1 MAKKLPETGAFCI
14 FRLNNKIQMKIG
26 IKLAITFFLIAFL
39 SMAVIGIISY
49 LRAKHSLEKQSFD
62 RLTAFRELKSG
73 QIEDY
78 FQLINDHIVTLAKNP
93 TVIEAMKDF
102 EKGFNN
108 VEKEIKL
115 SEKEFTEIK
124 KRGNDYL
131 QKEFLPRLN
140 KNLQVKATL
149 SDEAEYDRNCI
160 ILTDLYYVKNP
171 NPIGEKH
178 KLLSSNDESSY
189 SLSHTK
195 YHTMFRDFA
204 ERFGYYDIFL
214 IDVETGNVVYT
225 VYKEVDFAT
234 SLIDGPYKTTNLAT
248 AFNAVA
254 KSENE
259 NFVYQVDFKPYHPSY
274 NAPSAF
280 IACPIYHEGKKI
292 GVLAFQMPI
301 EKINDIVT
309 NKENW
314 KNVGLGNTG
323 ETYIVGEDFKIRNQ
337 SRFLIED
344 SLNYFKMLG
353 DIGEDK
359 KVIEQIK
366 NYHSS
371 IGLQTVK
378 TTGTEEALKG
388 INDTKIFPDYRGV
401 SVLSAYKPLS
411 IADMHWV
418 LMSEIDEEEAFEQV
432 TALRNNII
440 VGFLCLLLVVFV
452 VSYFVSKQ
460 ITKPLNEL
468 TYEALELADGNLEVD
483 VKTAG
488 NDEIGM
494 LASSFKKMQVSI
506 NKLIHDLKD
515 INHNLEDKVLERTA
529 EVMKQKDVI
538 EEKQKE
544 IVDSIHYA
552 RRIQTTILPG
562 NEYLAKNLP
571 DFFVLFKPQSIVSG
585 DFYWATR
592 TIKKDGDEIL
602 SERFYLA
609 VCDST
614 GHGVPG
620 AFMSILNISFLN
632 EAINE
637 KQITEPHEILNHV
650 RKRLIK
656 NLSHE
661 GGQDG
666 MDGAVICFDKM
677 KNTITYASA
686 HNAPI
691 MVRDKNIIEFKADK
705 MPIGKGIKTETFTL
719 HEIDFKKGDTLYFY
733 TDGYADQFGG
743 PKGKKFKYKTLNA
756 LLLENSDLPL
766 AKQSEVLLKTFNDW
780 KGELEQIDDVCVF
793 AIKV

>member
-1 MAKKLPETGAFCI
+1 
-14 FRLNNKIQMKIG
+14 MKIG

-39 SMAVIGIISY
+39 SMSVIGIISY

-62 RLTAFRELKSG
+62 RLTAFRELKAG

-78 FQLINDHIVTLAKNP
+78 YQLINDQIVTLAENP
-93 TVIEAMKDF
+93 MLIDAMKDF
-102 EKGFNN
+102 ENGFNK
-108 VEKEIKL
+108 VSEEIKL
-115 SEKEFTEIK
+115 SDKEFEAIK
-124 KRGNDYL
+124 KRGDEYL

-140 KNLQVKATL
+140 KNLQVKATVN
-149 SDEAEYDRNCI
+149 DEVTYDKNSV
-160 ILTDLYYVKNP
+160 ILTDLYYVSNP

-178 KLLSSNDESSY
+178 ILMSAHDQSSY
-189 SLSHTK
+189 TRAHEK
-195 YHTMFRDFA
+195 YHKILKDFA
-204 ERFGYYDIFL
+204 EKFGFYDIFL
-214 IDVETGNVVYT
+214 IDNQTGNIVYT

-234 SLIDGPYKTTNLAT
+234 SLIDGPYKNTNLAT
-248 AFNAVA
+248 TFKEVA

-259 NFVYQVDFKPYHPSY
+259 HFVNQVDFMPYHPSY

-280 IACPIYHEGKKI
+280 IACGIYDRGEKI

-301 EKINDIVT
+301 DKINDIMT
-309 NKENW
+309 NKQNW
-314 KNVGLGNTG
+314 NDVGLGNTG
-323 ETYIVGEDFKIRNQ
+323 ETYIVGDDFKIRNQ

-344 SLNYFKMLG
+344 SLNYFKMLA
-353 DIGEDK
+353 DIGETN
-359 KVIEQIK
+359 KVIDQIK

-388 INDTKIFPDYRGV
+388 VNDSKIFPDYRGV
-401 SVLSAYKPLS
+401 PVLSSYKPLN
-411 IADMHWV
+411 IPDMHWV

-440 VGFLCLLLVVFV
+440 VGFLCLLLVVFA
-452 VSYFVSKQ
+452 VSYIVSKQ

-468 TYEALELADGNLEVD
+468 TYEALELANGNFDVE

-488 NDEIGM
+488 KDEIGM
-494 LASSFKKMQVSI
+494 LASSFKKMQSSI

-515 INHNLEDKVLERTA
+515 MNHNLEDKVKERTE
-529 EVMKQKDVI
+529 EVMKQKDLL

-562 NEYLAKNLP
+562 NEYLGKNLP

-592 TIKKDGDEIL
+592 VVKKVDDKVVG
-602 SERFYLA
+602 ERFYLA

-637 KQITEPHEILNHV
+637 KQIEAPNEILDYV

-666 MDGAVICFDKM
+666 MDGTVICFDKM

-691 MVRDKNIIEFKADK
+691 MVRDKSIIELKADK
-705 MPIGKGIKTETFTL
+705 MPIGKGIKTEPFTL
-719 HEIDFKKGDTLYFY
+719 HEIDHKKGDTIYFY
-733 TDGYADQFGG
+733 TDGFADQFGG

-756 LLLENSDLPL
+756 LLLENSELPL
-766 AKQSEVLLKTFNDW
+766 NKQADLLLNAFTDW
-780 KGELEQIDDVCVF
+780 KGQLEQIDDVCVF
-793 AIKV
+793 AVRV

>member
-1 MAKKLPETGAFCI
+1 
-14 FRLNNKIQMKIG
+14 MKIG
-26 IKLAITFFLIAFL
+26 IKLAVTFFLIAFL
-39 SMAVIGIISY
+39 SMTVIGVISY
-49 LRAKHSLEKQSFD
+49 FRAKNSLEKQSFD
-62 RLTAFRELKSG
+62 RLTAFRELKAG

-78 FQLINDHIVTLAKNP
+78 FQLINDQIVTLAQNP
-93 TVIEAMKDF
+93 TLIDAMKEF
-102 EKGFNN
+102 QSGFNKIEN
-108 VEKEIKL
+108 EIRL
-115 SEKEFTEIK
+115 SEKEFEAIK
-124 KRGNDYL
+124 KKGDDYVL
-131 QKEFLPRLN
+131 KEFLPRLN

-149 SDEAEYDRNCI
+149 IDEVEYNKNAI
-160 ILTDLYYVKNP
+160 ILTDLYYVSNP

-178 KLLSSNDESSY
+178 KLVYSNDESSY
-189 SLSHTK
+189 SKSHAK
-195 YHTMFRDFA
+195 YHTMLSDFA
-204 ERFGYYDIFL
+204 EKFGFYDIFL
-214 IDVETGNVVYT
+214 IDAETGDIVYT

-234 SLIDGPYKTTNLAT
+234 SLTDGPYNNTNLAD
-248 AFNAVA
+248 AFNEVA
-254 KSENE
+254 ASENE
-259 NFVYQVDFKPYHPSY
+259 SLVYQVDYRPYHPSY

-280 IACPIYHEGKKI
+280 IACGIYEDHKKI

-301 EKINDIVT
+301 EKINDIMT
-309 NKENW
+309 NKGNW

-344 SLNYFKMLG
+344 SVNYFKMLS

-366 NYHSS
+366 NYQSS
-371 IGLQTVK
+371 IGLQTVR

-388 INDTKIFPDYRGV
+388 VSDTQIFPDYRGV

-432 TALRNNII
+432 TKLRNNIV
-440 VGFLCLLLVVFV
+440 VGFLCLLFVVLI

-468 TYEALELADGNLEVD
+468 TYEALELADGNLDVE

-488 NDEIGM
+488 SDEIGM
-494 LASSFKKMQVSI
+494 LANSFKKMQASI

-515 INHNLEDKVLERTA
+515 INHNLEDKVKERTE
-529 EVMKQKDVI
+529 EVMKQKDLL

-592 TIKKDGDEIL
+592 VVKKVEDKVVG
-602 SERFYLA
+602 ERFYLA

-637 KQITEPHEILNHV
+637 KQIEAPNEILDYV

-666 MDGAVICFDKM
+666 MDGTVICFDKM

-691 MVRDKNIIEFKADK
+691 MVRDKNIIELKADK
-705 MPIGKGIKTETFTL
+705 MPIGKGIKTEPFTL
-719 HEIDFKKGDTLYFY
+719 HEIDAKKGDTIYFY
-733 TDGYADQFGG
+733 TDGFADQFGG
-743 PKGKKFKYKTLNA
+743 PKGKKFKYKTLNT
-756 LLLENSDLPL
+756 LLLDNSELPL
-766 AKQSEVLLKTFNDW
+766 TQQAEMLLNAFTDW
-780 KGELEQIDDVCVF
+780 KGQLEQIDDVCVF
-793 AIKV
+793 AVRI

>member
-1 MAKKLPETGAFCI
+1 
-14 FRLNNKIQMKIG
+14 MKIG
-26 IKLAITFFLIAFL
+26 IKLAVTFFLIAFL
-39 SMAVIGIISY
+39 SMTVIGIISY
-49 LRAKHSLEKQSFD
+49 LRAKNSLEKQSFD
-62 RLTAFRELKSG
+62 RLTAFRELKAG

-78 FQLINDHIVTLAKNP
+78 FKLINDQIVTLAQNP
-93 TVIEAMKDF
+93 TVIEAMKEF
-102 EKGFNN
+102 ESGFNKIEN
-108 VEKEIKL
+108 EIKL
-115 SEKEFTEIK
+115 SEKEFENIK
-124 KRGNDYL
+124 KKGDEYL
-131 QKEFLPRLN
+131 LKEFLPRLN
-140 KNLQVKATL
+140 KNLKVKATL
-149 SDEAEYDRNCI
+149 NDEVEYNKSAI
-160 ILTDLYYVKNP
+160 ILTDLYYVNNP

-178 KLLSSNDESSY
+178 KLMYSNDASSY
-189 SLSHTK
+189 SKSHAK
-195 YHTMFRDFA
+195 YHAMLSDFA
-204 ERFGYYDIFL
+204 ERFGFYDIFL
-214 IDVETGNVVYT
+214 IDAETGNIVYT

-234 SLIDGPYKTTNLAT
+234 SLLNGPYNNTNLAD
-248 AFNAVA
+248 AFNEVA
-254 KSENE
+254 NSENE
-259 NFVYQVDFKPYHPSY
+259 SIVYQVDYRPYHPSY
-274 NAPSAF
+274 NAPSSF
-280 IACPIYHEGKKI
+280 IACPIYEDGKKI

-301 EKINDIVT
+301 DKINDIMT
-309 NKENW
+309 NKGNW
-314 KNVGLGNTG
+314 KEVGLGNTG

-344 SLNYFKMLG
+344 SLNYFKMLR

-359 KVIEQIK
+359 EAIEQIK

-388 INDTKIFPDYRGV
+388 VNDTQIFPDYRGV
-401 SVLSAYKPLS
+401 SVLSAYKPLN

-432 TALRNNII
+432 TKLRNNIV
-440 VGFLCLLLVVFV
+440 VGFFCLLFVVLI

-468 TYEALELADGNLEVD
+468 TYEALELADGNLDVE

-488 NDEIGM
+488 SDEIGM
-494 LASSFKKMQVSI
+494 LASSFKKMQASI

-515 INHNLEDKVLERTA
+515 INHNLEDKVKERTE
-529 EVMKQKDVI
+529 EVMKQKDLL

-592 TIKKDGDEIL
+592 VVKKVEDKVVG
-602 SERFYLA
+602 ERFYLA

-637 KQITEPHEILNHV
+637 KQIEAPNEILDYV

-666 MDGAVICFDKM
+666 MDGTVICFDKM

-691 MVRDKNIIEFKADK
+691 MVRDKNIIELKADK
-705 MPIGKGIKTETFTL
+705 MPIGKGIKTEPFTL
-719 HEIDFKKGDTLYFY
+719 HEIDAKKGDTIYFY
-733 TDGYADQFGG
+733 TDGFADQFGG
-743 PKGKKFKYKTLNA
+743 PKGKKFKYKTLNT
-756 LLLENSDLPL
+756 LLLENSELPL
-766 AKQSEVLLKTFNDW
+766 TQQAEMLLNAFTDW
-780 KGELEQIDDVCVF
+780 KGQLEQIDDVCVF
-793 AIKV
+793 AVRV

>member
-1 MAKKLPETGAFCI
+1 
-14 FRLNNKIQMKIG
+14 MKIG
-26 IKLAITFFLIAFL
+26 IKLAVTFFLIAFL
-39 SMAVIGIISY
+39 SMTVIGIISY
-49 LRAKHSLEKQSFD
+49 LRAKNSLEKQSFD
-62 RLTAFRELKSG
+62 RLTAFRELKAG

-78 FQLINDHIVTLAKNP
+78 FKLINDQIVTLAQNP
-93 TVIEAMKDF
+93 TVIEAMKEF
-102 EKGFNN
+102 ESGFNKIEN
-108 VEKEIKL
+108 EIKL
-115 SEKEFTEIK
+115 SEKEFDNIK
-124 KRGNDYL
+124 KKGDEYVL
-131 QKEFLPRLN
+131 KEFLPRLN
-140 KNLQVKATL
+140 KNLKVKATL
-149 SDEAEYDRNCI
+149 NDEVEYNKSAI
-160 ILTDLYYVKNP
+160 ILTDLYYVNNP

-178 KLLSSNDESSY
+178 KLMYSNDASSY
-189 SLSHTK
+189 SKSHAK
-195 YHTMFRDFA
+195 YHAMLSDFA
-204 ERFGYYDIFL
+204 ERFGFYDIFL
-214 IDVETGNVVYT
+214 IDTETGNIVYT

-234 SLIDGPYKTTNLAT
+234 SLLNGPYNNTNLAD
-248 AFNAVA
+248 AFNEVA
-254 KSENE
+254 NSENE
-259 NFVYQVDFKPYHPSY
+259 NIVYQVDYRPYHPSY
-274 NAPSAF
+274 NAPSSF
-280 IACPIYHEGKKI
+280 IACPIYEDGKKI

-301 EKINDIVT
+301 DKINDIMT
-309 NKENW
+309 NKGNW
-314 KNVGLGNTG
+314 KDVGLGNTG

-344 SLNYFKMLG
+344 SLNYFKMLA

-359 KVIEQIK
+359 EAIEQIK
-366 NYHSS
+366 NYQSS

-388 INDTKIFPDYRGV
+388 VNDTQIFPDYRGV
-401 SVLSAYKPLS
+401 SVLSAYKPLN

-432 TALRNNII
+432 TKLRNNIV
-440 VGFLCLLLVVFV
+440 VGFFCLLFVVLM

-468 TYEALELADGNLEVD
+468 TYEALELADGNLDVE

-488 NDEIGM
+488 SDEIGM
-494 LASSFKKMQVSI
+494 LASSFKKMQASI

-515 INHNLEDKVLERTA
+515 INHNLEDKVKERTE
-529 EVMKQKDVI
+529 EVMKQKDLL

-592 TIKKDGDEIL
+592 VVKKVEDKVVG
-602 SERFYLA
+602 ERFYLA

-637 KQITEPHEILNHV
+637 KQIEAPNEILDYV

-666 MDGAVICFDKM
+666 MDGTVICFDKM

-691 MVRDKNIIEFKADK
+691 MVRDKNIIELKADK
-705 MPIGKGIKTETFTL
+705 MPIGKGIKTEPFTL
-719 HEIDFKKGDTLYFY
+719 HEIDAKKSDTIYFY
-733 TDGYADQFGG
+733 TDGFADQFGG
-743 PKGKKFKYKTLNA
+743 PKGKKFKYKTLNT
-756 LLLENSDLPL
+756 LLLENSELPL
-766 AKQSEVLLKTFNDW
+766 NQQAEMLLNAFTDW
-780 KGELEQIDDVCVF
+780 KGQLEQIDDVCVF
-793 AIKV
+793 AVRV

>member
-1 MAKKLPETGAFCI
+1 
-14 FRLNNKIQMKIG
+14 MKIG

-39 SMAVIGIISY
+39 SMSVIGIISY

-62 RLTAFRELKSG
+62 RLTAFRELKAG

-78 FQLINDHIVTLAKNP
+78 YQLINDQIVTLAENP
-93 TVIEAMKDF
+93 MLIEAMKDF
-102 EKGFNN
+102 ENGFNK
-108 VEKEIKL
+108 VGQEIKL
-115 SEKEFTEIK
+115 SDKEFDVIK
-124 KRGNDYL
+124 KRGDDYL

-140 KNLQVKATL
+140 KNLQIKATI
-149 SDEAEYDRNCI
+149 SDEVTYDKNSV
-160 ILTDLYYVKNP
+160 ILTDLYYVSNP

-178 KLLSSNDESSY
+178 ILTSAHDESSY
-189 SLSHTK
+189 TRAHEK
-195 YHTMFRDFA
+195 YHKILKDFA
-204 ERFGYYDIFL
+204 EKFGFYDIFL
-214 IDVETGNVVYT
+214 IDNESGNIVYT

-234 SLIDGPYKTTNLAT
+234 SLIDGPYKNTNLAT
-248 AFNAVA
+248 TFKEVA

-259 NFVYQVDFKPYHPSY
+259 HFVNQVDFMPYHPSY

-280 IACPIYHEGKKI
+280 IACGIYDRGEKI

-301 EKINDIVT
+301 DKINDIMT
-309 NKENW
+309 NKQNW
-314 KNVGLGNTG
+314 NDVGLGNTG
-323 ETYIVGEDFKIRNQ
+323 ETYIVGDDFKIRNQ

-344 SLNYFKMLG
+344 SLNYFKMLA
-353 DIGEDK
+353 DIGETN
-359 KVIEQIK
+359 KVIDQIK

-388 INDTKIFPDYRGV
+388 VNDSKIFPDYRGV
-401 SVLSAYKPLS
+401 SVLSSYKPLN
-411 IADMHWV
+411 IPDMHWV

-432 TALRNNII
+432 TTLRNNII
-440 VGFLCLLLVVFV
+440 VGFLCLLLVVFA
-452 VSYFVSKQ
+452 VSYIISKQ

-468 TYEALELADGNLEVD
+468 TYEALELANGNFEVE

-488 NDEIGM
+488 KDEIGM
-494 LASSFKKMQVSI
+494 LASSFKKMQSSI

-515 INHNLEDKVLERTA
+515 MNHSLEDKVLERTA
-529 EVMKQKDVI
+529 EVMKQKDEI
-538 EEKQKE
+538 EEKRRE

-552 RRIQTTILPG
+552 RRIQSTILPG

-592 TIKKDGDEIL
+592 TLKKEDDKIV

-637 KQITEPHEILNHV
+637 KQIAEPHEILNHV

-666 MDGAVICFDKM
+666 MDGAVICFDKTTN
-677 KNTITYASA
+677 KITYASA

-705 MPIGKGIKTETFTL
+705 MPIGKGIKTDPFTL

-756 LLLENSDLPL
+756 LLQENSDKPL
-766 AKQSEVLLKTFNDW
+766 NKQSEILLDTFNDW
-780 KGELEQIDDVCVF
+780 KGQLEQIDDVCVF
-793 AIKV
+793 GIKL

>member
-1 MAKKLPETGAFCI
+1 
-14 FRLNNKIQMKIG
+14 MKIG
-26 IKLAITFFLIAFL
+26 LKLAITFFLIAFL
-39 SMAVIGIISY
+39 SMSVIGIISY

-78 FQLINDHIVTLAKNP
+78 FQLINDQIVTLAENP
-93 TVIEAMKDF
+93 TVINAMKEF
-102 EKGFNN
+102 ESGFNKVAN
-108 VEKEIKL
+108 EINL
-115 SEKEFTEIK
+115 SDREFNAIK
-124 KRGNDYL
+124 VRGDEYL
-131 QKEFLPRLN
+131 KKEFLPRLN

-149 SDEAEYDRNCI
+149 TDEVTHDKNSV
-160 ILTDLYYVKNP
+160 ILTDLYYVSNP

-178 KLLSSNDESSY
+178 ILMSAQDQSSY
-189 SLSHTK
+189 TKAHEK
-195 YHTMFRDFA
+195 YHKILRDFA
-204 ERFGYYDIFL
+204 EKFGYYDIFL
-214 IDVETGNVVYT
+214 IDPETGNIVYT

-234 SLIDGPYKTTNLAT
+234 SLIDGPYKNTNLAN

-259 NFVYQVDFKPYHPSY
+259 HFVNQVDFMPYHPSY

-280 IACPIYHEGKKI
+280 IACPIYDNGEKI

-301 EKINDIVT
+301 DKINDIMT
-309 NKENW
+309 NKQNW
-314 KNVGLGNTG
+314 NNVGLGNTG
-323 ETYIVGEDFKIRNQ
+323 ETYIVGEDYKIRNQ

-344 SLNYFKMLG
+344 SVDYFKMLS

-359 KVIEQIK
+359 KTIAQIK

-388 INDTKIFPDYRGV
+388 VNDTKIFPDYRGV

-411 IADMHWV
+411 IPDMHWV

-432 TALRNNII
+432 TALRNNMV
-440 VGFLCLLLVVFV
+440 VGFICLLLVVFA
-452 VSYFVSKQ
+452 VSYVVSKQ

-468 TYEALELADGNLEVD
+468 TFEALELANGNLEVE

-488 NDEIGM
+488 KDEIGM
-494 LASSFKKMQVSI
+494 LASSFKKMQASI
-506 NKLIHDLKD
+506 NKLILDLKD
-515 INHNLEDKVLERTA
+515 INHSLEDKVKERTE
-529 EVMKQKDVI
+529 EVMKQKDLL

-562 NEYLAKNLP
+562 NEYLGKNLP

-592 TIKKDGDEIL
+592 VVKKVDDKVVG
-602 SERFYLA
+602 ERFYLA

-637 KQITEPHEILNHV
+637 KQIEAPNEILDYV

-666 MDGAVICFDKM
+666 MDGTVICFDKM

-691 MVRDKNIIEFKADK
+691 MVRDKSIIELKADK
-705 MPIGKGIKTETFTL
+705 MPIGKGIITDPFTL
-719 HEIDFKKGDTLYFY
+719 HEIDHKKGDTIYFY
-733 TDGYADQFGG
+733 TDGFADQFGG

-756 LLLENSDLPL
+756 LLVENSELPL
-766 AKQSEVLLKTFNDW
+766 NKQAEMLLNAFTDW
-780 KGELEQIDDVCVF
+780 KGQLEQIDDVCVF
-793 AIKV
+793 AVRL

>member
-1 MAKKLPETGAFCI
+1 
-14 FRLNNKIQMKIG
+14 MKIG
-26 IKLAITFFLIAFL
+26 IKLAVTFFLIAFL
-39 SMAVIGIISY
+39 SMTVIGIISY
-49 LRAKHSLEKQSFD
+49 LRAKNSLEKQSFD
-62 RLTAFRELKSG
+62 RLTAFRELKAG

-78 FQLINDHIVTLAKNP
+78 FKLINDQIVTLAQNP
-93 TVIEAMKDF
+93 TVIEAMKEF
-102 EKGFNN
+102 ESGFNKIEN
-108 VEKEIKL
+108 EIKL
-115 SEKEFTEIK
+115 SEKEFENIK
-124 KRGNDYL
+124 KKGDEYVL
-131 QKEFLPRLN
+131 KEFLPRLN
-140 KNLQVKATL
+140 KNLKVKATL
-149 SDEAEYDRNCI
+149 NDEVEYNKSAI
-160 ILTDLYYVKNP
+160 ILTDLYYVNNP

-178 KLLSSNDESSY
+178 KLMYSNDASSY
-189 SLSHTK
+189 SKSHAK
-195 YHTMFRDFA
+195 YHAMLSDFA
-204 ERFGYYDIFL
+204 ERFGFYDIFL
-214 IDVETGNVVYT
+214 IDAETGNIVYT

-234 SLIDGPYKTTNLAT
+234 SLLNGPYNNTNLAD
-248 AFNAVA
+248 AFNEVA
-254 KSENE
+254 NSENE
-259 NFVYQVDFKPYHPSY
+259 SIVYQVDYRPYHPSY
-274 NAPSAF
+274 NAPSSF
-280 IACPIYHEGKKI
+280 IACPIYEDGKKI

-301 EKINDIVT
+301 DKINDIMT

-314 KNVGLGNTG
+314 KDVGLGNTG

-344 SLNYFKMLG
+344 SVNYFKMLS

-359 KVIEQIK
+359 EVIEQIK
-366 NYHSS
+366 NYQSS

-388 INDTKIFPDYRGV
+388 VNDTQIFPDYRGV
-401 SVLSAYKPLS
+401 SVLSAYKPLN

-432 TALRNNII
+432 TKLRNNIV
-440 VGFLCLLLVVFV
+440 VGFFCLLFVVLI

-468 TYEALELADGNLEVD
+468 TYEALELADGNMDVE

-488 NDEIGM
+488 SDEIGM
-494 LASSFKKMQVSI
+494 LANSFKKMQASI

-515 INHNLEDKVLERTA
+515 INHNLEDKVKERTE
-529 EVMKQKDVI
+529 EVMKQKDLL

-592 TIKKDGDEIL
+592 VVKKVEDKVVG
-602 SERFYLA
+602 ERFYLA

-637 KQITEPHEILNHV
+637 KQIEAPNEILDYV

-666 MDGAVICFDKM
+666 MDGTVICFDKM

-691 MVRDKNIIEFKADK
+691 MVRDKNIIELKADK
-705 MPIGKGIKTETFTL
+705 MPIGKGIKTEPFTL
-719 HEIDFKKGDTLYFY
+719 HEIDAKKGDTIYFY
-733 TDGYADQFGG
+733 TDGFADQFGG
-743 PKGKKFKYKTLNA
+743 PKGKKFKYKTLNT
-756 LLLENSDLPL
+756 LLLENSELPL
-766 AKQSEVLLKTFNDW
+766 TQQAEMLLNAFTDW
-780 KGELEQIDDVCVF
+780 KGQLEQIDDVCVF
-793 AIKV
+793 AVRV

>member
-1 MAKKLPETGAFCI
+1 
-14 FRLNNKIQMKIG
+14 MKIG
-26 IKLAITFFLIAFL
+26 LKLAITFFLIAFL
-39 SMAVIGIISY
+39 SMSVIGIISY

-78 FQLINDHIVTLAKNP
+78 FQLINDQIVTLAENP
-93 TVIEAMKDF
+93 TVISAMKEF
-102 EKGFNN
+102 ESGFNKVAN
-108 VEKEIKL
+108 EINLSDREFNAIKE
-115 SEKEFTEIK
+115 
-124 KRGNDYL
+124 RGDEYL
-131 QKEFLPRLN
+131 KKEFLPRLN

-149 SDEAEYDRNCI
+149 NDEVTYDKNSV
-160 ILTDLYYVKNP
+160 ILTDLYYVNNP

-178 KLLSSNDESSY
+178 ILMSAHDQSSY
-189 SLSHTK
+189 TKAHEK
-195 YHTMFRDFA
+195 YHKILKDFA
-204 ERFGYYDIFL
+204 EKFGYYDIFL
-214 IDVETGNVVYT
+214 IDPATGNIVYT

-234 SLIDGPYKTTNLAT
+234 SLIDGPYKNTNLAN

-259 NFVYQVDFKPYHPSY
+259 HFVNQVDFMPYHPSY

-280 IACPIYHEGKKI
+280 IACPIYDNGEKI

-301 EKINDIVT
+301 DKINDIMT
-309 NKENW
+309 NKQNW
-314 KNVGLGNTG
+314 NNVGLGNTG
-323 ETYIVGEDFKIRNQ
+323 ETYIVGEDYKIRNQ

-344 SLNYFKMLG
+344 SVDYFKMLS

-359 KVIEQIK
+359 KVIAQIK

-388 INDTKIFPDYRGV
+388 VNDTKIFPDYRGV

-411 IADMHWV
+411 IPDMHWV

-432 TALRNNII
+432 TALRNNIV
-440 VGFLCLLLVVFV
+440 VGFICLLLVVFA
-452 VSYFVSKQ
+452 VSYVVSKQ

-468 TYEALELADGNLEVD
+468 TFEALELANGNLEVE

-488 NDEIGM
+488 KDEIGM
-494 LASSFKKMQVSI
+494 LASSFKKMQASI
-506 NKLIHDLKD
+506 NKLILDLKD
-515 INHNLEDKVLERTA
+515 INHSLEDKVKERTE
-529 EVMKQKDVI
+529 EVMKQKDLI

-562 NEYLAKNLP
+562 NEYLGKNLP

-592 TIKKDGDEIL
+592 VVKKVDDKVVG
-602 SERFYLA
+602 ERFYLA

-637 KQITEPHEILNHV
+637 KQIEAPNEILDYV

-666 MDGAVICFDKM
+666 MDGTVICFDKM

-691 MVRDKNIIEFKADK
+691 MVRDKSIIELKADK
-705 MPIGKGIKTETFTL
+705 MPIGKGIKTEPFTL
-719 HEIDFKKGDTLYFY
+719 HEIDHKKGDTIYFY
-733 TDGYADQFGG
+733 TDGFADQFGG

-756 LLLENSDLPL
+756 LLLENSELPL
-766 AKQSEVLLKTFNDW
+766 NEQAEMLLNAFTDW
-780 KGELEQIDDVCVF
+780 KGQLEQIDDVCVF
-793 AIKV
+793 AVRL

>member
-1 MAKKLPETGAFCI
+1 
-14 FRLNNKIQMKIG
+14 MKIG
-26 IKLAITFFLIAFL
+26 IKLAVTFFLIAFL
-39 SMAVIGIISY
+39 SMTVIGVISY
-49 LRAKHSLEKQSFD
+49 FRAKNSLEKQSFD
-62 RLTAFRELKSG
+62 RLTAFRELKAG

-78 FQLINDHIVTLAKNP
+78 FQLINDQIVTLAQNP
-93 TVIEAMKDF
+93 TLIDAMKEF
-102 EKGFNN
+102 QSGFNKIEN
-108 VEKEIKL
+108 EIRL
-115 SEKEFTEIK
+115 SEKEFEAIK
-124 KRGNDYL
+124 KKGDNYVL
-131 QKEFLPRLN
+131 KEFLPRLN

-149 SDEAEYDRNCI
+149 IDEVEYNKNAI
-160 ILTDLYYVKNP
+160 ILTDLYYVSNP

-178 KLLSSNDESSY
+178 KLVYSNDESSY
-189 SLSHTK
+189 SKSHAK
-195 YHTMFRDFA
+195 YHTMLSDFA
-204 ERFGYYDIFL
+204 EKFGFYDIFL
-214 IDVETGNVVYT
+214 IDAETGDIVYT

-234 SLIDGPYKTTNLAT
+234 SLTDGPYNNTNLAD
-248 AFNAVA
+248 AFNEVA
-254 KSENE
+254 ASENE
-259 NFVYQVDFKPYHPSY
+259 SLVYQVDYRPYHPSY

-280 IACPIYHEGKKI
+280 IACGIYENHKKI

-301 EKINDIVT
+301 DKINDIMT
-309 NKENW
+309 NKGNW

-344 SLNYFKMLG
+344 SINYFKMLS

-366 NYHSS
+366 NYQSS
-371 IGLQTVK
+371 IGLQTVR

-388 INDTKIFPDYRGV
+388 VSDTQIFPDYRGV

-432 TALRNNII
+432 TKLRNNIV
-440 VGFLCLLLVVFV
+440 VGFLCLLFVVLI

-468 TYEALELADGNLEVD
+468 TYEALELADGNLDVE

-488 NDEIGM
+488 SDEIGM
-494 LASSFKKMQVSI
+494 LANSFKKMQASI

-515 INHNLEDKVLERTA
+515 INHNLEDKVKERTE
-529 EVMKQKDVI
+529 EVMKQKDLL

-592 TIKKDGDEIL
+592 VVKKVEDKVVG
-602 SERFYLA
+602 ERFYLA

-637 KQITEPHEILNHV
+637 KQIEAPNEILDYV

-666 MDGAVICFDKM
+666 MDGTVICFDKM

-691 MVRDKNIIEFKADK
+691 MVRDKNIIELKADK
-705 MPIGKGIKTETFTL
+705 MPIGKGIKTEPFTL
-719 HEIDFKKGDTLYFY
+719 HEIDAKKGDTIYFY
-733 TDGYADQFGG
+733 TDGFADQFGG
-743 PKGKKFKYKTLNA
+743 PKGKKFKYKTLNT
-756 LLLENSDLPL
+756 LLLENSELPL
-766 AKQSEVLLKTFNDW
+766 TQQAEMLLNAFTDW
-780 KGELEQIDDVCVF
+780 KGQLEQIDDVCVF
-793 AIKV
+793 AVRI

>member
-1 MAKKLPETGAFCI
+1 
-14 FRLNNKIQMKIG
+14 MKIG

-39 SMAVIGIISY
+39 SMSVIGIISY

-62 RLTAFRELKSG
+62 RLTAFRELKAG

-78 FQLINDHIVTLAKNP
+78 FQLINDQIVTLAENP
-93 TVIEAMKDF
+93 TVIEAMKNF
-102 EKGFNN
+102 ENGFNK
-108 VEKEIKL
+108 VSAEIKL
-115 SEKEFTEIK
+115 SDKEFEAIK
-124 KRGNDYL
+124 KRGDEYL

-140 KNLQVKATL
+140 KNLQIKANL
-149 SDEAEYDRNCI
+149 NDEVTYDKNGV
-160 ILTDLYYVKNP
+160 ILTDLYYVSNP

-178 KLLSSNDESSY
+178 TLMSAHDESSY
-189 SLSHTK
+189 TRSHEK
-195 YHTMFRDFA
+195 YHKILKSFA
-204 ERFGYYDIFL
+204 EKFGYYDIFL
-214 IDVETGNVVYT
+214 IDDETGNIVYT

-234 SLIDGPYKTTNLAT
+234 SLIDGPYKNTNLAI
-248 AFNAVA
+248 AFEAVA
-254 KSENE
+254 ESENE
-259 NFVYQVDFKPYHPSY
+259 HFVNQVDFMPYHPSY

-280 IACPIYHEGKKI
+280 IACPIYDDEEKI

-301 EKINDIVT
+301 DKINDIMT
-309 NKENW
+309 NKQNW
-314 KNVGLGNTG
+314 NNVGLGNTG
-323 ETYIVGEDFKIRNQ
+323 ETYIVGDDFKIRNQ

-344 SLNYFKMLG
+344 SVNYFKMLS

-366 NYHSS
+366 NYNSS

-378 TTGTEEALKG
+378 TTGTQEALKG
-388 INDTKIFPDYRGV
+388 VNDTKIFPDYRGV
-401 SVLSAYKPLS
+401 SVLSAYKPLN
-411 IADMHWV
+411 IPDMHWV

-440 VGFLCLLLVVFV
+440 IGFLCLLLMVFA

-468 TYEALELADGNLEVD
+468 TYEALELANGNLEVE

-488 NDEIGM
+488 KDEIGM
-494 LASSFKKMQVSI
+494 LASSFKKMQASI
-506 NKLIHDLKD
+506 SKLILDLKD
-515 INHNLEDKVLERTA
+515 VNHSLEDKVIERTA

-538 EEKQKE
+538 EEKQRE

-552 RRIQTTILPG
+552 RRIQATILPG
-562 NEYLAKNLP
+562 DGYLAKNLP

-592 TIKKDGDEIL
+592 TLKKDGDKVL
-602 SERFYLA
+602 SEKFYLA

-637 KQITEPHEILNHV
+637 KQIEEPHEILNHV

-666 MDGAVICFDKM
+666 MDGAVICFDKT

-705 MPIGKGIKTETFTL
+705 MPIGKGIKTEPFTL

-756 LLLENSDLPL
+756 LLQENSDLPL
-766 AKQSEVLLKTFNDW
+766 NKQSEILLNTFNEW

>member
-1 MAKKLPETGAFCI
+1 
-14 FRLNNKIQMKIG
+14 MKIG

-39 SMAVIGIISY
+39 SMTVIGIISY

-62 RLTAFRELKSG
+62 RLTAFRELKAG

-78 FQLINDHIVTLAKNP
+78 FQLINDQIVTLAQNP
-93 TVIEAMKDF
+93 TLIEAMKEF
-102 EKGFNN
+102 ESGFN
-108 VEKEIKL
+108 KIDQEIKL
-115 SEKEFTEIK
+115 SGKEFEDIK
-124 KRGNDYL
+124 KKGDDYVL
-131 QKEFLPRLN
+131 KEFLPRLN
-140 KNLQVKATL
+140 KNLLVKATL
-149 SDEAEYDRNCI
+149 SDEVEYDKNAV
-160 ILTDLYYVKNP
+160 ILTDLYYVSNP

-178 KLLSSNDESSY
+178 KLLYSKDQSSY
-189 SLSHTK
+189 SRSHAK
-195 YHTMFRDFA
+195 YHTMLSDFA
-204 ERFGYYDIFL
+204 GRFGFYDIFL
-214 IDVETGNVVYT
+214 IDAETGNIVYS

-234 SLIDGPYKTTNLAT
+234 SLIGGPYNNTNLAD
-248 AFNAVA
+248 AFNEVA

-259 NFVYQVDFKPYHPSY
+259 NFVYQVDFEPYHPSY

-280 IACPIYHEGKKI
+280 IACPIYENGTKI

-301 EKINDIVT
+301 DKINDIMT
-309 NKENW
+309 NKQNW

-344 SLNYFKMLG
+344 SVNYFKMLA

-366 NYHSS
+366 NYQSS

-378 TTGTEEALKG
+378 TTGTEEALSG
-388 INDTKIFPDYRGV
+388 ITDTQIFPDYRGV
-401 SVLSAYKPLS
+401 SVLSAYRPLS

-418 LMSEIDEEEAFEQV
+418 LMSEIDEAEAFEQV
-432 TALRNNII
+432 TALWNNIV
-440 VGFLCLLLVVFV
+440 VGFLCLLVIVFI

-468 TYEALELADGNLEVD
+468 TFEALELAEGNLAVE

-488 NDEIGM
+488 SDEIGM
-494 LASSFKKMQVSI
+494 LASSFKKMQASI

-515 INHNLEDKVLERTA
+515 INHNLEDKVKERTE
-529 EVMKQKDVI
+529 EVMKQKDLL

-562 NEYLAKNLP
+562 NEYLGKNLP

-592 TIKKDGDEIL
+592 VVKKADDKVVG
-602 SERFYLA
+602 ERFYLA

-637 KQITEPHEILNHV
+637 KQIEAPNEILDYV

-666 MDGAVICFDKM
+666 MDGTVICFDKM

-691 MVRDKNIIEFKADK
+691 MVRDKSIIELKADK
-705 MPIGKGIKTETFTL
+705 MPIGKGIKTEPFTL
-719 HEIDFKKGDTLYFY
+719 HEIEHKKGDTIYFY
-733 TDGYADQFGG
+733 TDGFADQFGG

-756 LLLENSDLPL
+756 LLLENSELPL
-766 AKQSEVLLKTFNDW
+766 NEQADLLLNAFTDW
-780 KGELEQIDDVCVF
+780 KGQLEQIDDVCVF
-793 AIKV
+793 AVRV